1 MNLVNFKKLKQSY
14 MMDKIKLVIAL
25 LLVGGGIE
33 GFYLLE
39 DHAMVFRTL
48 AVLAGLVLAAAVF
61 GTTVS
66 GKTFYDFSRDS
77 VAEAKRVV
85 WPSRRETIQTT
96 VAVFVLVLIMAIF
109 LWIVD
114 IGFMSLVK
122 VLMGQGS

>member
-1 MNLVNFKKLKQSY
+1 MI
-14 MMDKIKLVIAL
+14 DKIKLVIAL

-39 DHAMVFRTL
+39 GHALVFRIL
-48 AVLAGLVLAAAVF
+48 AVLAGLILAALLLA
-61 GTTVS
+61 TTLA
-66 GKTFYDFSRDS
+66 GKTFFEYAQDS

-96 VAVFVLVLIMAIF
+96 VAVFVLVLVMAIF

-114 IGFMSLVK
+114 IGFMSMVK

>member
-1 MNLVNFKKLKQSY
+1 MI
-14 MMDKIKLVIAL
+14 DKIKLVIAL
-25 LLVGGGIE
+25 LLVGSGVE

-39 DHAMVFRTL
+39 DHAMVFRIL
-48 AVLAGLVLAAAVF
+48 AVLAGLILAAVLLA
-61 GTTVS
+61 TTVS
-66 GKTFYDFSRDS
+66 GKTLFAFSRDS

-96 VAVFVLVLIMAIF
+96 VAVFVLVLVMAIF

>member
-1 MNLVNFKKLKQSY
+1 MI
-14 MMDKIKLVIAL
+14 DKIKLVIAL

-39 DHAMVFRTL
+39 DHALVFRIL
-48 AVLAGLVLAAAVF
+48 AVLAGLILAALLLA
-61 GTTVS
+61 TTLP
-66 GKTFYDFSRDS
+66 GKTFFEYAQDS

-96 VAVFVLVLIMAIF
+96 VAVFVLVLVMAIF

-114 IGFMSLVK
+114 IGFMSMVK

>member
-1 MNLVNFKKLKQSY
+1 

-39 DHAMVFRTL
+39 DHAMIFRIL
-48 AVLAGLVLAAAVF
+48 AVLAGLILAAALF
-61 GTTVS
+61 AATVS
-66 GKTFYDFSRDS
+66 GKTFLAFSRDS
-77 VAEAKRVV
+77 IAEAKRVV

-96 VAVFVLVLIMAIF
+96 IAVFVLVLIVAIF

-114 IGFMSLVK
+114 TGFLSLVK

>member
-1 MNLVNFKKLKQSY
+1 
-14 MMDKIKLVIAL
+14 MDKIKLVIAL

>member
-1 MNLVNFKKLKQSY
+1 MI
-14 MMDKIKLVIAL
+14 DKIKLVIAL
-25 LLVGGGIE
+25 LLVGGGVE

-39 DHAMVFRTL
+39 GHAMVFRIL
-48 AVLAGLVLAAAVF
+48 AVLAGLILAAVLLA
-61 GTTVS
+61 TTVS
-66 GKTFYDFSRDS
+66 GKTFFAFSRDS

-96 VAVFVLVLIMAIF
+96 VAVFVLVLVMAIF

>member
-1 MNLVNFKKLKQSY
+1 
-14 MMDKIKLVIAL
+14 MMDKIKLIIAL

-39 DHAMVFRTL
+39 DHAMVFRIL
-48 AVLAGLVLAAAVF
+48 AVLAGLVLAAVVF
-61 GTTVS
+61 GTTLS
-66 GKTFYDFSRDS
+66 GITFYDFSRDS
-77 VAEAKRVV
+77 IAEAKRVV

>member
-1 MNLVNFKKLKQSY
+1 

-39 DHAMVFRTL
+39 DHAMVFRIL
-48 AVLAGLVLAAAVF
+48 AVLAGLVFAAVVF
-61 GTTVS
+61 GTTLS

-77 VAEAKRVV
+77 IAEAKRVV